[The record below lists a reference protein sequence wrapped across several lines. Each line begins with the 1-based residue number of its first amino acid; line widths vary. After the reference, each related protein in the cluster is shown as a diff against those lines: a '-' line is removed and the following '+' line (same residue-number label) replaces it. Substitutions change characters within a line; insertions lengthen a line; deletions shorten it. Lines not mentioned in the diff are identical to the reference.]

1 MKFPKK
7 ATSASVA
14 VPEPRLFGRSHC
26 KRPAPNQIK
35 QKKFWMSFSFP
46 HWLKVIY
53 FKSKY
58 LKMNE
63 FFLVRKVGCWLYVC
77 MYDFCILFT
86 GAGADEKKNRSRSK
100 TDRLRN
106 TDQRNVEECKMAD
119 LQSLRQSRQPGP
131 HRAWRRRLCCQ
142 WPGHTCGPAP

>member
-1 MKFPKK
+1 M
-7 ATSASVA
+7 
-14 VPEPRLFGRSHC
+14 
-26 KRPAPNQIK
+26 
-35 QKKFWMSFSFP
+35 
-46 HWLKVIY
+46 
-53 FKSKY
+53 
-58 LKMNE
+58 
-63 FFLVRKVGCWLYVC
+63 LVVCMYVC
-77 MYDFCILFT
+77 MIFVYFLQ
-86 GAGADEKKNRSRSK
+86 ELEPMKKKNRSRSK